1 MEPLL
6 QTIRLTKT
14 YGEGATA
21 VHALKPTDLTLHQGQ
36 FVAIVGASGSG
47 KSTLLHLLGGLDR
60 PTSGSIL
67 LEGKRMTG
75 LGEEEMAV
83 LRRRKFGFI
92 FQYYNLLPV
101 LTAEENIV
109 LPLLLDGK
117 TPDGPYIEELLG
129 WLGLTERRSHLP
141 SALSGGQQQRV
152 AIARAL
158 ACKPSIIFA
167 DEPTGNLDRNMTQ
180 EVLDLLRLS
189 IRKYHQTLVMITHD
203 VQIAASADRIVTI
216 DDGAVVDD
224 RTVSA

>member
-1 MEPLL
+1 MELL
-6 QTIRLTKT
+6 QTSRLTKT
-14 YGEGATA
+14 YGQGATA
-21 VHALKPTDLTLHQGQ
+21 VHALKPTDLRLTQGQ

-60 PTSGSIL
+60 PTAGSII
-67 LEGKRMTG
+67 LEGREMTG
-75 LGEEEMAV
+75 LGDEEMAV

-117 TPDGPYIEELLG
+117 EPDSAYIEELLG
-129 WLGLTERRSHLP
+129 WLGLKERRRHLP

-167 DEPTGNLDRNMTQ
+167 DEPTGNLDRSMTQ
-180 EVLDLLRLS
+180 EVLDLLKLS

-203 VQIAASADRIVTI
+203 TQIAATADRILTI
-216 DDGAVVDD
+216 EDGVIASD
-224 RTVSA
+224 RTVGA